1 MPPKLRL
8 HAAPDQANS
17 GPIARQSARTPP
29 AISLGSA
36 RQSAVVLFLFLVLGT
51 SLVMFLSQQP
61 PAPLPASTPASEF
74 SAERAFRHVE
84 AIADQPHPVGTA
96 AHLQA
101 RNYIVSELQALGLT
115 PQIQETTIVDP
126 ESPAFPGMIVAGTV
140 QNVIVRLAGTAGN
153 QAILLVCH
161 YDSVATAP
169 GASDDGSGVATL
181 LETAR
186 ALQAG
191 PALKN
196 GVVFL
201 FTDGEEVGLLGA
213 QAFVEQHP
221 WAKAVNLVLNFDTG
235 GDTGIVYTYETSPGN
250 ARLISEYARAVPHP
264 AASSMMYAVYSA
276 MPNESDFTP
285 FKRAGYQGLNFAH
298 LGGKF
303 RYHTLTENP
312 ANLDLGSI
320 QHQGS
325 YAMSLLRHFGD
336 ADLANLRQDRD
347 IIYFNIFNLVIRY
360 PESWALPLALLAAVI
375 FAGLLGLG
383 WRRKQVS
390 PMGLLAGTLA
400 YPVNLLIIAGM
411 IWLIW
416 QGLVKIYPQYGAVV
430 DIQNGLFYWLAFI
443 SLTIAI
449 TATTYTLL
457 RRHFRLAELWLGA
470 LFWWLVATVMLSLRM
485 PGGSYWL
492 EWPLLFSLIGLGL
505 LWLLPE
511 TDAASWRRAGLLAV
525 SALPAIL
532 VFSWSIYAMYV
543 GLGTELIIVPVLLM
557 ALMLGLLI
565 PHLDFCTRL
574 YRWALP
580 VAALA
585 VAAVALVAGSITA
598 KPDAASPQPD
608 SIFYALDAGTGQA
621 LWISEDPQPD
631 VWTSQF
637 LGTGFQR
644 GKLTRLFPQD
654 SKELLFAPAPVLSL
668 DAPQVKLLDDHT
680 AGDTR
685 KLQMHITSPRQAP
698 WVEVEIESSSP
709 ISRVILGGKQISP
722 QNDLAQPSPNGYFRT
737 IQYWLPPAQGF
748 DLTIEAAST
757 AKIGAIVRNYEY
769 GLPQIPGFSYDMR
782 PPDRM
787 PLAREFLPKNRTDTV
802 LVSKTFAFGQ
812 QE

>member
-1 MPPKLRL
+1 MNMKPKRGLL
-8 HAAPDQANS
+8 
-17 GPIARQSARTPP
+17 P
-29 AISLGSA
+29 A
-36 RQSAVVLFLFLVLGT
+36 VFLFLFLVLAAA
-51 SLVMFLSQQP
+51 VIMFLSQQP
-61 PAPLPASTPASEF
+61 PAPLPASIPTSEF

-84 AIADQPHPVGTA
+84 AIADEPHPVGTA

-101 RNYIVSELQALGLT
+101 RNYIVSELQALGLS
-115 PQIQETTIVDP
+115 PQIQETTFVDP
-126 ESPAFPGMIVAGTV
+126 ESPAFPGMTVAGTV
-140 QNVIVRLAGTAGN
+140 QNVIARLAGTAGN

-196 GVVFL
+196 DVVFL

-221 WAKAVNLVLNFDTG
+221 WAKEVGLALNFDTG

-250 ARLISEYARAVPHP
+250 ARLISEYAKAVPRP

-285 FKRAGYQGLNFAH
+285 FKRAGFQGLNFAH

-312 ANLDLGSI
+312 ANLDPGSI

-325 YAMSLLRHFGD
+325 YAMSLTRHFGNL
-336 ADLANLRQDRD
+336 DLSNLRQDD
-347 IIYFNIFNLVIRY
+347 SPVYFDILSLALIIY
-360 PESWALPLALLAAVI
+360 PEAWALPFAILAALILIGLVI
-375 FAGLLGLG
+375 LG
-383 WRRKQVS
+383 WRRKQVRLIW
-390 PMGLLAGTLA
+390 LLLGALA
-400 YPVNLLIIAGM
+400 YLVTILLSAGIA
-411 IWLIW
+411 WLLW
-416 QGLVKIYPQYGAVV
+416 QGLIRIYPQYGAVV
-430 DIQNGLFYWLAFI
+430 DIHNGFFYWLAFI
-443 SLTIAI
+443 TLTIAI
-449 TATTYTLL
+449 TATVYNLL
-457 RRHFRLAELWLGA
+457 RRHFRLAELALGA
-470 LFWWLVATVMLSLRM
+470 LLWWLVATVMLSLLM

-492 EWPLLFSLIGLGL
+492 EWPLLFSLIGFGL
-505 LWLLPE
+505 LWLFPE
-511 TDAASWRRAGLLAV
+511 TDSASWRQAGLLAV

-532 VFSWSIYAMYV
+532 VFSWSIYAMYI

-557 ALMLGLLI
+557 ALMLGLFI
-565 PHLDFCTRL
+565 PHLDFCARV

-580 VAALA
+580 VAAIA
-585 VAAVALVAGSITA
+585 VTAVALIAGSITA
-598 KPDAASPQPD
+598 KPDAANPQAD
-608 SIFYALDAGTGQA
+608 SIFYVLNADTGQA
-621 LWISEDPQPD
+621 LWISEDPHPD

-637 LGTGFQR
+637 LGTGFKR
-644 GKLTRLFPQD
+644 GKLTELFPLD
-654 SKELLFAPAPVLSL
+654 SKELLFAPAPVLNLS
-668 DAPQVKLLDDHT
+668 APQVELLDDHT
-680 AGDTR
+680 TGDTR
-685 KLQMHITSPRQAP
+685 ALRMYITSPTQAP
-698 WVEVEIESSSP
+698 WVEIEIESSSP
-709 ISRVILGGKQISP
+709 ISRIVLGGKQISP
-722 QNDLAQPSPNGYFRT
+722 QNDLAHPSPNGYFRT

-757 AKIGAIVRNYEY
+757 GKIRAIVRNYEY
-769 GLPQIPGFSYDMR
+769 SLPQIPGFRYDTR